1 MCYVQ
6 NPKTTFETQRPSF
19 DDSTYSLEDT
29 REMCVVCMYVGSCVC
44 VYVGSCVHVR
54 SCLCMCGFWVN
65 WHSHPEVS
73 ITFLFNL
80 SKIAFQ
86 YRLLLGTLPCSHIFY
101 IKKIVFYPPLCA
113 YPNFLIHHAAQR
125 SLMFPLGCGAGWPL

>member
-1 MCYVQ
+1 
-6 NPKTTFETQRPSF
+6 
-19 DDSTYSLEDT
+19 
-29 REMCVVCMYVGSCVC
+29 MCVCGIVCACVI
-44 VYVGSCVHVR
+44 VSDSVR
-54 SCLCMCGFWVN
+54 VWFLGYLDT
-65 WHSHPEVS
+65 HPEVS

-101 IKKIVFYPPLCA
+101 SKKIVFYPPLCA

-125 SLMFPLGCGAGWPL
+125 SLMYNEHRSLSQ